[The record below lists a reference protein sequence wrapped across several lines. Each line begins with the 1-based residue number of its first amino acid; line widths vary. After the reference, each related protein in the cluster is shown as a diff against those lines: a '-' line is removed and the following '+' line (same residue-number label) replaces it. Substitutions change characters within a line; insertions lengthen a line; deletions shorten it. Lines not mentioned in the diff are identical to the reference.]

1 MFETCMVE
9 SAGQLKSTNTKWTT
23 AGAFALE
30 GTLLALVVIATMVR
44 PDTISVNLRRPVFVP
59 PYSAPQPH
67 TELVPTGAAGG
78 GGVRLQTPTMIP
90 TTISS
95 GGPSRPIGTVG
106 VGDRPDMPT
115 GIPINGQQM
124 FAVPDPTPH
133 VRVDIQRIRV
143 STMDPAKVLLQV
155 KPAYPQIAKLA
166 GVQGTVVLHAIV
178 SRDGSI
184 QSLQVVS
191 GHPMLTE
198 AAKQA
203 VWQWRYKPTLL
214 NGEAVEVE
222 TSINVNFRLGGQ

>member
-1 MFETCMVE
+1 
-9 SAGQLKSTNTKWTT
+9 
-23 AGAFALE
+23 
-30 GTLLALVVIATMVR
+30 
-44 PDTISVNLRRPVFVP
+44 
-59 PYSAPQPH
+59 
-67 TELVPTGAAGG
+67 
-78 GGVRLQTPTMIP
+78 
-90 TTISS
+90 
-95 GGPSRPIGTVG
+95 
-106 VGDRPDMPT
+106 MPT

-124 FAVPDPTPH
+124 FSVPDPTPH
-133 VRVDIQRIRV
+133 VRVDVQRIRV
-143 STMDPAKVLLQV
+143 STMDPAKLLVQV
-155 KPAYPQIAKLA
+155 KPVYPQIAKLA

-184 QSLQVVS
+184 QSLQVVG